1 MRLGSLSLELAQ
13 ELKFERSKKFKKTF
27 TYLVLKVQTFYSACS
42 AKCLQILYEQHIYN
56 IYI

>member
-13 ELKFERSKKFKKTF
+13 ELKFERSKKFKQDLH
-27 TYLVLKVQTFYSACS
+27 LVLKVQTFYSACS